1 MAVEI
6 RVGGVWAKSI
16 GYTGPATWSTR
27 WQPGQGGGCW
37 EASWEMDLP
46 PNFAHPALRPA
57 AFNLVELFWG
67 AMRVW
72 VGTVAEVERGD
83 GDGQPWRIIARGV
96 SRMAHRFI
104 AFDGDQPTALLDP
117 AINRAIGLGLPWSY
131 PDPPTWDTVTAD
143 DETVRVNRL
152 DTLINATAEAA
163 GATWGVFADGIFV
176 YGDPYEAPAGAR
188 RFSATPHAT
197 ISAVAD
203 EDYRT
208 HVYARYVDGEFGD
221 PPIPVS
227 WDVEVAALDVAPF
240 GRYEDYIDITDRGLM
255 LGVNAQHVAAGVLSQ
270 TGPRMAFTAPLQG
283 STLNLTSLG
292 GVPLDREGL
301 PLIQARDALTAYGL
315 LDSLGNPAFGASTTI
330 TLGEVTYTDGE
341 DTITLAPVGMVP
353 RDVSG
358 VLEEASRDRNAEEFK
373 G

>member
-6 RVGGVWAKSI
+6 CVGGVWAKSI

-46 PNFAHPALRPA
+46 HDFSHPVLRPS

-67 AMRVW
+67 ALRVW
-72 VGTVAEVERGD
+72 VGTVSEVERGD
-83 GDGQPWRIIARGV
+83 GDGQPWRIIARGL
-96 SRMAHRFI
+96 SRMAYRFI
-104 AFDGDQPTALLDP
+104 AFDSLQPTADVDT
-117 AINRAIGLGLPWSY
+117 AVARAVSDGLPWVFVNTNW
-131 PDPPTWDTVTAD
+131 DPITAIN
-143 DETVRVNRL
+143 ETVRINRL
-152 DTLINATAEAA
+152 DVLLNATAEAE
-163 GATWGVFADGIFV
+163 GETWGVFADGRFV
-176 YGDPYEAPAGAR
+176 HGSPYEPVANGRHFA
-188 RFSATPHAT
+188 ATPQTT

-208 HVYARYVDGEFGD
+208 HVFARYVDGEAGD
-221 PPIPVS
+221 PPVPVS
-227 WDVEVAALDVAPF
+227 WAVEESALPVAPF
-240 GRYEDYIDITDRGLM
+240 GRYEDYIDITDRGL
-255 LGVNAQHVAAGVLSQ
+255 LLPGAASSAAAGVLAQ

-292 GVPLDREGL
+292 GVPLDRAGL
-301 PLIQARDALTAYGL
+301 PLIQARDSLTAYGL

-330 TLGEVTYTDGE
+330 TLGEVTYTDGD
-341 DTITLAPVGMVP
+341 DTIQLAPVGMVP
-353 RDVSG
+353 RDVTG
-358 VLEEASRDRNAEEFK
+358 VLEDASRDRNAEEFK